1 MGNFIVS
8 EDKTI
13 TVNAEIN
20 DIFSN
25 YKIIVKP
32 RIASISYVI
41 ENMLNKMN
49 ELPSLQRSMSIAPFL
64 RTLQTRRNKN
74 KANAISKNI
83 ISSVPISKYTGKSV
97 RFFGLI
103 LDPVTKFNQEGEDFY
118 FEGTTGDNF
127 IFDIHDSSFLKPT
140 ATLNFTSLVDLTYS
154 QKAHGNKTVYKK
166 LAILKMKSSA
176 GMSLLT
182 NFYAIYSKSNG
193 ALTFLGMIS
202 PEKFDKQ
209 HYNFCADLGETIGQT
224 EIICVTVLKDGTF
237 LEPKNIGNLLCNT
250 KSIKAI

>member
-83 ISSVPISKYTGKSV
+83 IIS
-97 RFFGLI
+97 
-103 LDPVTKFNQEGEDFY
+103 
-118 FEGTTGDNF
+118 FELQRL
-127 IFDIHDSSFLKPT
+127 FL
-140 ATLNFTSLVDLTYS
+140 
-154 QKAHGNKTVYKK
+154 
-166 LAILKMKSSA
+166 
-176 GMSLLT
+176 
-182 NFYAIYSKSNG
+182 
-193 ALTFLGMIS
+193 S
-202 PEKFDKQ
+202 PF
-209 HYNFCADLGETIGQT
+209 
-224 EIICVTVLKDGTF
+224 
-237 LEPKNIGNLLCNT
+237 
-250 KSIKAI
+250 